1 MLTSIRD
8 IQQEIKEY
16 KNMKKFAVM
25 KENEFQFI
33 NSTLHN
39 KITKFD

>member
-1 MLTSIRD
+1 MMTNMRD

-33 NSTLHN
+33 IASLHN
-39 KITKFD
+39 KISKF